1 LGLQSDKFGVFFCP
15 AVRIIG
21 VSYVQLHI
29 HGFFQRFLLLKKEET
44 RYIMEIYL
52 LKPKIQREINGST
65 ALQAACTYAKTFP
78 RAEIG
83 LIQLELF
90 SYYN

>member
-1 LGLQSDKFGVFFCP
+1 
-15 AVRIIG
+15 
-21 VSYVQLHI
+21 
-29 HGFFQRFLLLKKEET
+29 
-44 RYIMEIYL
+44 MEIYL